1 MIVPVLLEYVTSEE
15 LRDSRSL
22 FYFCRLAMQGN
33 APVIVREDYL
43 KRFARVSKEVAR
55 GAQTTR
61 NSYRLVF
68 GSNEDIDIAQTVFYG
83 FPEALETG
91 LITEHD
97 GSINNLYAS
106 LLTKRSKTFEN
117 WLEKTIEEIEEAYGE
132 KIDAFYTV
140 LSSNLQSLQQ
150 IAQKHGIPIIYC
162 DWGTFRSP
170 VYRDARVIDFN
181 SFLSEDGVRSRF
193 QKFLADSADQNTPL
207 LSRKELL
214 TLLLRDE
221 YLTLLDHE
229 DDEPEFELGIAT
241 GYAFFMPALAQTL
254 YNDEELMYRAYAH
267 YGKEDVLVRTH
278 PKDPL
283 RTRYPLQAYIR
294 DTSRSSTEFILRC
307 RKVVSLF
314 SNVSMEALYWNRAGY
329 AIMDSHVSYG
339 CQRDMRQEKTK
350 EVEDSFL
357 NFYALCF
364 NVPAVCWDDYDY
376 LKWRVS
382 YPSELEIFNRHLQIW
397 RDTLE
402 SNAGEDARQNDG
414 IKPLSGSHKM
424 AKGFVV
430 PDSLAGF
437 SLTQVYE
444 MATKYLKVKG
454 SKSWKATKPLR
465 ALRKLF
471 AKK

>member
-1 MIVPVLLEYVTSEE
+1 MIVPILLEYVTSEE

-22 FYFCRLAMQGN
+22 FYFCRLAVQGN
-33 APVIVREDYL
+33 APLIVRENYL
-43 KRFARVSKEVAR
+43 KRFAHISEEIAQ
-55 GAQTTR
+55 GIQTTR

-68 GSNEDIDIAQTVFYG
+68 GSNEDIDIAQAVFYE
-83 FPEALETG
+83 FPEALETE
-91 LITEHD
+91 LIAQHD

-106 LLTKRSKTFEN
+106 LLTERSKEFEN
-117 WLEKTIEEIEEAYGE
+117 WLEEAIEKIEEAYGE

-140 LSSNLQSLQQ
+140 LSSNLQSLKQ
-150 IAQKHGIPIIYC
+150 IAQKHDIPIIYY

-170 VYRDARVIDFN
+170 VYRDTRVIDFN

-193 QKFLADSADQNTPL
+193 QEFLVTSADQNTPL
-207 LSRKELL
+207 LSRREIL
-214 TLLLRDE
+214 TLFLRDE
-221 YLTLLDHE
+221 YLNLLDHE

-241 GYAFFMPALAQTL
+241 GYAFFMPALAQTF
-254 YNDEELMYRAYAH
+254 YNDEELMYRAYSH
-267 YGKEDVLVRTH
+267 YRKDEILVRTH

-314 SNVSMEALYWNRAGY
+314 SNVSMEALYWNRVGY
-329 AIMDSHVSYG
+329 AVMDSHVSYG
-339 CQRDMRQEKTK
+339 CQRDLGQEKTK

-376 LKWRVS
+376 LKWRVGH
-382 YPSELEIFNRHLQIW
+382 PSELEIFNRHLQIW

-402 SNAGEDARQNDG
+402 SSASESVRQKNG
-414 IKPLSGSHKM
+414 TELLSNSHKV
-424 AKGFVV
+424 AKGFTV
-430 PDSLAGF
+430 PNSLAGF

-444 MATKYLKVKG
+444 MAARYLKVKE